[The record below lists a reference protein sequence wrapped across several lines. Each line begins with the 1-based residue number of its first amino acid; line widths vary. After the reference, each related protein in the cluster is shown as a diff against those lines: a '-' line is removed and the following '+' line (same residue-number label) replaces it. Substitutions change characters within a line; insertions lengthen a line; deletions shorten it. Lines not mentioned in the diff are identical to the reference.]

1 VSGKRK
7 PRHPGD
13 VCRGI
18 QVCGKSDLVEIIM
31 NRKEN
36 IMDRSIDKF
45 WRTRLADL
53 KKVLDSNN
61 FQTFLAETTEE
72 AKNIVLEKIIPDIA
86 PKSVSWGG
94 SLTFT
99 GTGLYDVLKKR
110 SDFTVLDTFEKKLS
124 PEESLER
131 RRQSL
136 LVDLFITGSNA
147 VTEAGQ
153 LVNLD
158 MIGNRIGGIT
168 FGPKHVIILVG
179 RNKIV
184 SDLDAAMFRIKNYAA
199 PVNTMRLGKK
209 TPCAKTSYC
218 EECKSPDRICN
229 TWTITEKSF
238 PKGRVKVVLINND
251 LGF

>member
-1 VSGKRK
+1 MDK
-7 PRHPGD
+7 P
-13 VCRGI
+13 
-18 QVCGKSDLVEIIM
+18 
-31 NRKEN
+31 
-36 IMDRSIDKF
+36 IDKF
-45 WRTRLADL
+45 WRTRLTDL

-61 FQTFLAETTEE
+61 FEAFVAENIDEV
-72 AKNIVLEKIIPDIA
+72 KNIVLEKIIPEIS

-99 GTGLYDVLKKR
+99 ATGLYDTLKKR
-110 SDFTVLDTFEKKLS
+110 SDLKVLDTFEKNLT

-131 RRQSL
+131 RRRSL

-147 VTEAGQ
+147 VTEIGQ

-158 MIGNRIGGIT
+158 MIGNRICGIT
-168 FGPKHVIILVG
+168 FGPKHVIILAG

-184 SDLDAAMFRIKNYAA
+184 PDLDAAMFRIKNYAA
-199 PVNTMRLGKK
+199 PVNTMRLDKK

-238 PKGRVKVVLINND
+238 PKGRVKVILINDD

>member
-1 VSGKRK
+1 
-7 PRHPGD
+7 
-13 VCRGI
+13 
-18 QVCGKSDLVEIIM
+18 
-31 NRKEN
+31 
-36 IMDRSIDKF
+36 MDRSIDKF

-124 PEESLER
+124 PEESLDR

-184 SDLDAAMFRIKNYAA
+184 PDLDAAMFRIKNYAA